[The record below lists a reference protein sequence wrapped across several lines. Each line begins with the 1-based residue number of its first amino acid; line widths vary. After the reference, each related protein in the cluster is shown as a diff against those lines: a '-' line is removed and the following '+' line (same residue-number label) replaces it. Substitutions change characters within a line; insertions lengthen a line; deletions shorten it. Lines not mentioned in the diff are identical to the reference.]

1 VFFNRLFLIMIFFF
15 FNSTFSFPRM
25 FEAVYKS
32 RFQIMLNLFLFLKY
46 IVFPFHDLDKGSAS
60 QKSGLLFLDLFRAG
74 D

>member
-1 VFFNRLFLIMIFFF
+1 
-15 FNSTFSFPRM
+15 M